1 MGVRFESLLGIF
13 GLQRAHLPA
22 KSIGRNSVIGAPDL
36 PATWVT
42 SSAYWNPNLETG
54 TDKQGQY
61 WDLHEGLRDPQAASC
76 LDLRCQIAA
85 SLPWQLLAQEKTTPE
100 ALTLVQYV
108 LDHMDFPSLMENM
121 VKSAYYGLSAIEV
134 FWRKDDPMQPG
145 KIIPWDCLPLDLQ
158 FVWFT
163 EHRECTINGQTPEVG
178 KLILHTTGSHFRN
191 PFGLG
196 RGRTVPQWVRVK
208 KAISFYTFRDFGAYI
223 HDKVHFTY
231 PDGDDVN
238 EAAQYIATAQKAMNA
253 PAFVTKEGMTAT
265 PIRLESNFEVG
276 TKLIDACDGQIAK
289 AILGNTLTT
298 GEGRH
303 GTQAL
308 GGVHESMTDKQTWS
322 DGLRLETTLN
332 NTIIRWIVEANFPGV
347 EPPRIQIDAE
357 VKPDMLKRLEAV
369 LGVCELQDKDGKP
382 FEISGTW
389 LRDTFG
395 IPAADPEVENDAFVL
410 KVTPPPAPAAPAAP
424 PLKTPMPPAA
434 LAANKTGAQ
443 KQAETVLDKWNAQWR
458 ERVAG
463 PHRLILAALGDGH
476 E

>member
-1 MGVRFESLLGIF
+1 MGVRFESLLGLF
-13 GLQRAHLPA
+13 GLQKAHMPPVGISA
-22 KSIGRNSVIGAPDL
+22 SGVIGAPDL
-36 PATWVT
+36 PSTWVT
-42 SSAYWNPNLETG
+42 GNAYWNPNLETG

-61 WDLHEGLRDPQAASC
+61 WDLHEGLRDPEAAAC

-85 SLPWQLLAQEKTTPE
+85 SLPWSLIAQEGTSDE
-100 ALTLVQYV
+100 ALELVQYV
-108 LDHMDFPSLMENM
+108 FDHLDLPGMFEQM
-121 VKSAYYGLSAIEV
+121 VKSSYYGLTAMEI
-134 FWRKDDPMQPG
+134 FWRKDDPHFPG
-145 KIIPWDCLPLDLQ
+145 KVIPWDALPIDLQ

-163 EHRECTINGQTPEVG
+163 EHRECTINGQVPEVG
-178 KLILHTTGSHFRN
+178 KLLLHMTGSHFRN

-208 KAISFYTFRDFGAYI
+208 KAVSFYTFRDFGAYI

-231 PDGDDVN
+231 PDDASQQ
-238 EAAQYIATAQKAMNA
+238 EADTYLETAKRAMNA
-253 PAFVTKEGMTAT
+253 PALITRDSLKAT
-265 PIRLESNFEVG
+265 PIRLESKFEMG
-276 TKLIDACDGQIAK
+276 TKLIDTCDAQIAK

-298 GEGRH
+298 GEGKH

-332 NTIIRWIVEANFPGV
+332 NTIIKWIVEANYPGV

-357 VKPDMLKRLEAV
+357 VKPDMLKRLQAV
-369 LGVCELQDKDGKP
+369 LGIAELQDEDGNP
-382 FEISGTW
+382 FKISGSW

-395 IPAADPEVENDAFVL
+395 IPEPDPAVKDDAFIL
-410 KVTPPPAPAAPAAP
+410 KVQPPPAPPAPAAPALKEPAP
-424 PLKTPMPPAA
+424 PA
-434 LAANKTGAQ
+434 LAAKKTPGQ
-443 KQAETVLDKWNAQWR
+443 RHAEVVFDRWNAQWR

-463 PHRLILAALGDGH
+463 PHRLILAALGDGD